1 MFNITII
8 KKLYQSYPSVE
19 KIREVLHENPYM
31 CLCKLNG
38 VGFKTADDLLLK
50 IDKVSKKNIQ
60 EGKKPILFFNFDLR
74 TSYQRMK
81 ACADFVLSENENNG
95 NTYMSIKMFQKECIT
110 LAKDAIDNL
119 AKVIKSSE
127 DIYFDKET
135 LRIART
141 NTYETEKYIADRIK
155 NGLKN
160 NIVWNYNI
168 EKYRDVDGSNLTDSQ
183 MLTMEYICKNN
194 IVVLRGYAGSGKS
207 FSTKALI
214 NLLKD
219 NNKRFLILAPTGRAS
234 KVIAGYTKCSAMTIH
249 RGLAYI
255 PFDEWGK
262 NKDNPIT
269 EEIVIVDETSMAD
282 IFLFKRLLEAIDFTK
297 TKLLLIGDDA
307 QIPSVG
313 CGNLLYD
320 ILNSKIIP
328 TVSLDKIFRY
338 GTGGLSTVATDIRE
352 SKVYLDKEKQGVQQ
366 FGEDKSYTYMP
377 VIQDKAIDYITSLYK
392 KLIEQGYNT
401 EDILVLS
408 SQNKGNYGT
417 IELNNSIQSMINP
430 KSSKY
435 LKFGDSE
442 YRIGDRVIQCVNDYK
457 AMLYNDGNYSDEV
470 TTFISNGEIG
480 NIIDVQC
487 SGIVIDYDGVII
499 FCPKTSMQ
507 NIKLGYAISMHKSQ
521 GGQAK
526 VVILFTP
533 KAHTFMLNSNLL
545 YVGATRAKEKCY
557 HIGEADTINKAIKK
571 KENFDRKTFL
581 GDLLVS

>member
-1 MFNITII
+1 
-8 KKLYQSYPSVE
+8 
-19 KIREVLHENPYM
+19 
-31 CLCKLNG
+31 
-38 VGFKTADDLLLK
+38 
-50 IDKVSKKNIQ
+50 
-60 EGKKPILFFNFDLR
+60 
-74 TSYQRMK
+74 
-81 ACADFVLSENENNG
+81 
-95 NTYMSIKMFQKECIT
+95 
-110 LAKDAIDNL
+110 
-119 AKVIKSSE
+119 
-127 DIYFDKET
+127 
-135 LRIART
+135 
-141 NTYETEKYIADRIK
+141 
-155 NGLKN
+155 
-160 NIVWNYNI
+160 
-168 EKYRDVDGSNLTDSQ
+168 
-183 MLTMEYICKNN
+183 
-194 IVVLRGYAGSGKS
+194 
-207 FSTKALI
+207 
-214 NLLKD
+214 
-219 NNKRFLILAPTGRAS
+219 
-234 KVIAGYTKCSAMTIH
+234 
-249 RGLAYI
+249 
-255 PFDEWGK
+255 
-262 NKDNPIT
+262 
-269 EEIVIVDETSMAD
+269 
-282 IFLFKRLLEAIDFTK
+282 
-297 TKLLLIGDDA
+297 
-307 QIPSVG
+307 
-313 CGNLLYD
+313 
-320 ILNSKIIP
+320 
-328 TVSLDKIFRY
+328 
-338 GTGGLSTVATDIRE
+338 
-352 SKVYLDKEKQGVQQ
+352 
-366 FGEDKSYTYMP
+366 MP

-499 FCPKTSMQ
+499 FYPKTSMQ

-557 HIGEADTINKAIKK
+557 HIGEIDTINKAIKK

-581 GDLLVS
+581 GDLLVL